1 MAESPDKPAI
11 LLKPGKWRAGFRTA
25 RIRTK
30 LLVVLIPTVVC
41 SLLATGYF
49 ANIVSQRYIN
59 VALERTV
66 LTQTLALA
74 NELNLLLEQCRQDLL
89 LFSEEKPIASD
100 MILFAQRLIRLR
112 KDRYVEFGFISRG
125 NRPDIMCVVGGDR
138 VFVIPPGSSD
148 NPTLRQLPPSQAAS
162 ELNKGDV
169 RIGPIQQL
177 ECRFPVGQSENVS
190 LSAQVIRLATPYP
203 NDSGGISG
211 FFYLGLDAR
220 KLRNVLSVYNSD
232 QSPIWGFPRSSEVR
246 YSFLFDL
253 QGWIL
258 CQSEDTRDPQQE
270 LTTFLA
276 RAGYNGTLGRP
287 EQPSAYRPASKYKY
301 FWKMVLN
308 VKEGG
313 KGVIKKPD
321 NELQRADHAK
331 SFFMAYA
338 PILIQSRP
346 GREPAVIGG
355 LANIDKSQLTLR
367 AGYKQVD
374 VIFIITLAT
383 IALVSLM
390 IFILSRT
397 ITHPI
402 NRLAQAVKA
411 IQESGELREIRL
423 PESDHE
429 TTSLLTAL
437 KQMIQTLREQMEEIR
452 IKDKKI
458 ELVHLKEQAKLESTP
473 FRTNA
478 AAQGVITELV
488 GTGPK
493 MDKLKSDI
501 FKAAQVD
508 ADVLLVGET
517 GTGKQ
522 LVADAVHRHC
532 KRSRNPFIA
541 LNCGALDENLLL
553 DTLFGHVKGAYTEA
567 KADRK
572 GAFVEAVGGILF
584 LDDIQTATP
593 KVQQALLRA
602 VSLRKIVPLGS
613 DREIDVD
620 VRLITATNVDLKR
633 LVDDG
638 VFRED
643 LYYRLNVITIHT
655 PPLREHKESIPLL
668 VTHFLK
674 QAEIAINKHGLGIS
688 KGALEKITLY
698 DWPGNIREL
707 KHSILRAAVMS
718 ESRIIQA
725 DAVSIDALT
734 EASAYWK
741 VHEEKTELARKEAV
755 NEEHDEPVP
764 PPEVNS
770 TAIQLN
776 ARQRKAFSRIPEG
789 GEITRREYQQV
800 LGDRVSARTANYD
813 LNDMVEKGI
822 LKKEGAGPSTRYVFR
837 TEHEESE
844 RATTHTNGDLR
855 TKQGKPA

>member
-1 MAESPDKPAI
+1 MAISEDKPAI
-11 LLKPGKWRAGFRTA
+11 LLNPRKWRAGFRTA

-66 LTQTLALA
+66 LTQTLALS

-89 LFSEEKPIASD
+89 LFSEENPIESE
-100 MILFAQRLIRLR
+100 MVPFAERLIRLR
-112 KDRYVEFGFISRG
+112 KDRYVEFGFISQG
-125 NRPDIMCVVGGDR
+125 NGPDVMCVVRGDR
-138 VFVIPPGSSD
+138 VYVIPPESPD
-148 NPTLRQLPPSQAAS
+148 NLTPRQHLLSQIPTES
-162 ELNKGDV
+162 KIGDV
-169 RIGPIQQL
+169 RIGPIQLL
-177 ECRFPVGQSENVS
+177 ECRFPVGQSESVS
-190 LSAQVIRLATPYP
+190 LSAHVIRLFTPHS
-203 NDSGGISG
+203 NDSGSING

-232 QSPIWGFPRSSEVR
+232 QSPIWGYPRSPEVR

-258 CQSEDTRDPQQE
+258 CQSEDMKDPKQE

-276 RAGYNGTLGRP
+276 RAGYNGTLGLP
-287 EQPSAYRPASKYKY
+287 DQPSAYRPASKYKY
-301 FWKMVLN
+301 FWRMVLD
-308 VKEGG
+308 VKEGK
-313 KGVIKKPD
+313 KGVIRKPD
-321 NELQRADHAK
+321 NELQRMDHAQ
-331 SFFMAYA
+331 SFFMAYS
-338 PILIQSRP
+338 PILFRSGP
-346 GREPAVIGG
+346 GPELTVIGG
-355 LANIDKSQLTLR
+355 VANIDKSRLTLR

-383 IALVSLM
+383 MALVSLM
-390 IFILSRT
+390 VFILSRT
-397 ITHPI
+397 ITQPI

-411 IQESGELREIRL
+411 IQESGELREIRI

-429 TTSLLTAL
+429 TTSLSTAL

-452 IKDKKI
+452 IKDRKI
-458 ELVHLKEQAKLESTP
+458 ELVHLKERAELESAS
-473 FRTNA
+473 FRTNDI
-478 AAQGVITELV
+478 AQGVITELV
-488 GTGPK
+488 GTGLK

-522 LVADAVHRHC
+522 LVADAVHRHG
-532 KRSRNPFIA
+532 KRAHHPFIA

-553 DTLFGHVKGAYTEA
+553 DTLFGHVKGAFTEA
-567 KADRK
+567 KTDRK

-633 LVDDG
+633 LVDKG
-638 VFRED
+638 LFRED

-655 PPLREHKESIPLL
+655 PPLREQKESIPLL

-674 QAEIAINKHGLGIS
+674 QAEIAINKHGLGVS
-688 KGALEKITLY
+688 KGALEKITRY

-707 KHSILRAAVMS
+707 KHSILRAAVMT

-725 DAVSIDALT
+725 DTISIDALT
-734 EASAYWK
+734 EASAYIK
-741 VHEEKTELARKEAV
+741 VREEKAEPARNEAGKATY
-755 NEEHDEPVP
+755 DEPVQ

-770 TAIQLN
+770 TSIDLN
-776 ARQRKAFSRIPEG
+776 ARQRKAFSRILEG
-789 GEITRREYQQV
+789 GEITRREYQQI

-822 LKKEGAGPSTRYVFR
+822 LKKEGAGPSTRYVLR
-837 TEHEESE
+837 TEPEGSE
-844 RATTHTNGDLR
+844 RT
-855 TKQGKPA
+855 